1 MASTRS
7 KVAKNA
13 RSNATLSMKDLTAKE
28 KKAEKASAQRRA
40 NRRAG
45 NAGLSSQRLN
55 RMEAEAERNSR
66 TKSASAAR
74 DARAMDADLRER
86 AKNRPQ
92 TNIKGKG
99 TMSEIQRMASKLKP
113 AARAGARFL
122 GPAGAVYTA
131 FELLKMLPDDVRK
144 SGADKSSVRGGR
156 SRAAATESRGSRGRG
171 DGAAEVRARRAQKK
185 EQQQQTKSESKKTE
199 SKNYNV
205 GKSQGGVSFNEAFR
219 HFRNKGAKTFTW
231 NGEKYTTKLKEEKK
245 K

>member
-1 MASTRS
+1 
-7 KVAKNA
+7 
-13 RSNATLSMKDLTAKE
+13 
-28 KKAEKASAQRRA
+28 
-40 NRRAG
+40 
-45 NAGLSSQRLN
+45 
-55 RMEAEAERNSR
+55 
-66 TKSASAAR
+66 
-74 DARAMDADLRER
+74 
-86 AKNRPQ
+86 
-92 TNIKGKG
+92 
-99 TMSEIQRMASKLKP
+99 MSEIQRMAAKLKP

-171 DGAAEVRARRAQKK
+171 DGAAEVRARRNKKK
-185 EQQQQTKSESKKTE
+185 EQQQQTKSEPKKTE

-231 NGEKYTTKLKEEKK
+231 NGKKYTTELKEEKK